1 MWRGKNALMKIF
13 VLAIVKRISIY
24 FSFRYLS
31 LFLRSTCQRGNVNFD
46 GDLKWCSD
54 LPFQRN
60 ERSHTHLLLID
71 NKSNYIINMADRM
84 IETSGEKEMK
94 NISIANNL
102 NHVALISMAMKLCCK
117 TSKGKKMEY
126 VFQNERKQ
134 KLLWKWKENRKSNRN
149 WSQHGNV
156 QGAWIRHC
164 GYQTPTKAFGHIY
177 NTSNRNKCAVHFIY
191 MRIYNTNMHDLL
203 RMHKHIICGVFSSSP
218 TSLDRIWNWQN
229 KLCTFHWKI
238 E

>member
-1 MWRGKNALMKIF
+1 MLWWKSLYWQSSKEYPSIFRFVISLSFSVPLAKEAMSILMEIWNGVVISLSNGTNA
-13 VLAIVKRISIY
+13 
-24 FSFRYLS
+24 
-31 LFLRSTCQRGNVNFD
+31 
-46 GDLKWCSD
+46 
-54 LPFQRN
+54 
-60 ERSHTHLLLID
+60 HTHLLLID